1 MLPDL
6 LVSQEK
12 SKICNFARNFCI
24 KKNMV
29 RAETKHSLYG
39 PCLLLNSTGRA
50 CSLRVSQGGRADS
63 VKRTALALG
72 GR

>member
-12 SKICNFARNFCI
+12 SKICNFARNFCV

-29 RAETKHSLYG
+29 LAETKHSLYG

-50 CSLRVSQGGRADS
+50 CSLQVSQGGRADS
-63 VKRTALALG
+63 VRRTALALG
-72 GR
+72 RR